1 MKRRIFS
8 FALVLAMLMTFIPN
22 VFAEQEAQTSVPEG
36 VQVYFL
42 TDPVLKNT
50 GIVDISCVE
59 DYYVVLPQSGGH
71 LTLDPFGNQLFPM
84 GSYDVQFYYGKIL
97 AVTNGTKLAIYN
109 GKRQMSEFI
118 YVNTEKTGELI
129 RAERTDGTYDFY
141 SANDGKKIS
150 VPKAPSG
157 WAIYDL
163 MGDDAMLVRRPY
175 KPEAFLPYEYQLCDW
190 SGNVL
195 ETAMYGK
202 VSKATEEI
210 IVYSNPAFG
219 SAYIGKDGKTL
230 ASGSVHLERTPSE
243 GRYFITKTIV
253 IPPSDPELNATTY
266 SFCYLYDMELNL
278 LTTYNDIRFKR
289 ATIIS
294 DDLVFFTLEDG
305 SSVLMNEK
313 GETLKSWQ
321 NAKCTIAESSMWT
334 IGKDDRWGFAIET
347 PDECTLYDMQMNTI
361 LTTDNAKSFDVANDL
376 LIVYTNDGKQLIYSK
391 DGTLLFSR
399 EDGEHVKCKDG
410 VLYEQTEAGYVF
422 VSLNGEA
429 IGENVYEQIDEKG
442 TCSIGLLSARR
453 DGKWYLVN
461 AAGKEQNE
469 QGFDRPV
476 SFQHPSGGKTASITT
491 YCVDNK
497 YGVLSY
503 YPKEKP
509 LNPSFTDV
517 FEWDWYFEAVEYCV
531 ANKLFSGTAPGI
543 FEPNSTMTRA
553 MLVTVLWRLEG
564 EPTAQ
569 TQTAFTDVKKGGW
582 YAGAVAWAAENG
594 IVNGTSK
601 ELFNPN
607 GNVTREQI
615 AAIMLRYSRYKG
627 YDTEARTDISSYSD
641 ANKVSDYAKDAM
653 SWANAAELIT
663 GSNENGKL
671 LLLPQGNATRAQVAT
686 ILMRFMQAFAK

>member
-1 MKRRIFS
+1 MKRRICS
-8 FALVLAMLMTFIPN
+8 FALILAVLVTFIPN
-22 VFAEQEAQTSVPEG
+22 AFAEQEAQTNDAEG

-42 TDPVLKNT
+42 TDPVLENT
-50 GIVDISCVE
+50 GIVEITCVE
-59 DYYVVLPQSGGH
+59 DHYVILPQSDCH
-71 LTLDPFGNQLFPM
+71 LTLDPFGNQIFPM
-84 GSYDVQFYYGKIL
+84 GSYNVQFYYGKIL
-97 AVTNGTKLAIYN
+97 AVTNGAKTAIYN

-118 YVNTEKTGELI
+118 YVATEKTGELI

-150 VPKAPSG
+150 APKAPAG
-157 WAIYDL
+157 WTLYDL
-163 MGDDAMLVRRPY
+163 LGDDAMLMRRPY

-195 ETAMYGK
+195 KTAMLGQ
-202 VSKATEEI
+202 VSKVTEDI

-219 SAYIGKDGKTL
+219 EEYIGSDGKTL
-230 ASGSVHLERTPSE
+230 ASGSVRLELTPSE
-243 GRYFITKTIV
+243 GHYFITKTIV
-253 IPPSDPELNATTY
+253 IPPSDPAYEAKSY
-266 SFCYLYDMELNL
+266 RICYLYDTDLNL
-278 LTTYNDIRFKR
+278 LTTYNDIKFKS

-321 NAKCTIAESSMWT
+321 NAKCTIAESDMQT
-334 IGKDDRWGFAIET
+334 IGKDDRWGFMIET
-347 PDECTLYDMQMNTI
+347 QDECAFYDMQMNTI
-361 LTTDNAKSFDVANDL
+361 LTTDNAKSLDITNDY

-391 DGTLLFSR
+391 DGSLLFSR
-399 EDGEHVKCKDG
+399 EEGEHVKCKDG
-410 VLYEQTEAGYVF
+410 VLFEQTEAGYVF
-422 VSLNGEA
+422 VSPNGETV
-429 IGENVYEQIDEKG
+429 GENVYDQIMEKG
-442 TCSIGLLSARR
+442 TCSIGLLSAYREE
-453 DGKWYLVN
+453 KWYLVN

-469 QGFDRPV
+469 QGFDVPV
-476 SFQHPSGGKTASITT
+476 SFMDTSGESASITT
-491 YCVDNK
+491 YRIDNK
-497 YGVLSY
+497 YGILSY
-503 YPKEKP
+503 YPMEKP
-509 LNPSFTDV
+509 IQPSFTDV

-569 TQTAFTDVKKGGW
+569 TQTAFTDVKEGSW

-615 AAIMLRYSRYKG
+615 AAIMLRYSRYKE

-641 ANKVSDYAKDAM
+641 ANKVSDYAKDAL
-653 SWANAAELIT
+653 SWANAAGLIT

-671 LLLPQGNATRAQVAT
+671 LLMPQGNATRAQVAT